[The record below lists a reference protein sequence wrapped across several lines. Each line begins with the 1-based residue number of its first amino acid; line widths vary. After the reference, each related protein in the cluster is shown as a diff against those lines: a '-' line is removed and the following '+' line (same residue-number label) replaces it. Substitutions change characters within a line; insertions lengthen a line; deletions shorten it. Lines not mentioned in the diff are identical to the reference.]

1 MRKQTHFKKVVSF
14 ALAAAM
20 AVSVCTA
27 ALADEATNGATNE
40 VAASEQVETKSADET
55 ENDVDALTAEEGG
68 QPVGLAA
75 EGETQ
80 VENVAYIG
88 EQGYPSLAAAFAAV
102 QNGEIVLVK
111 QDCDMPDQIIISGN
125 KSVTLDLGDSTVSAT
140 NGIHVMNGATLT
152 IKGNGVYKHESNS
165 SNAFNVWGY
174 TTYENDGAIDESKAI
189 RSTVTVESGTIT
201 AAGGGA
207 GIGMWGNG
215 ATVNINGGKV
225 ESVFKNNDVDGGF
238 AIAGNGT
245 RNGNTC
251 YGGTELN
258 INGGE
263 ITSVQDCA
271 IYLPQIGVTN
281 ITGGTIRGW
290 SGIEMDSGTLN
301 ISGGKIE
308 STYQGDGTRKYKPAG
323 DGNYN
328 FGAAI
333 AVVSKGNQSA
343 MGYAGH
349 MNVNITGG
357 EIVSASYYAIDEY
370 NLPYVQS
377 PDGKQSVAYVDSFKI
392 SGDAK
397 IGGAKGAVLS
407 DNIKNFISSGNF
419 THEISEDYIAEG
431 KICKVTTDA
440 NYPYVVG
447 EKVVDVKPAE
457 PEKTEVA
464 GKTEDIKSE
473 DVDKNKVVNAA
484 ASTTI
489 TDSADASV
497 SDVAKEV
504 TNSATVTVSGKDV
517 AIDSTEASEAAKD
530 AISSA
535 VAANKDFDQNAK
547 KKDITIVAVPK
558 LVVEPKAAADNETD
572 KSMTFDINMVYD
584 VKATVADTVDKM
596 NDQNTVTLEKNK
608 EMPAEQVPTVA
619 ISLDV
624 SALKIPEGQKVFV
637 RHVKEDG
644 TVYYYEAETKTESGI
659 VNTITFVNPDGFSE
673 FTVMANKTVTVTI
686 DGKEYALSAADIG
699 KGFEIA
705 KKDYCDWKG
714 VSFKG
719 IEGVYTTLTKELYD
733 KAANGQKLEGTNVFE
748 QVWFP
753 PEEPTPAPTAAPTA
767 TPAPVEAAPA
777 ATAAPTATPDDS
789 QYYTCVACG
798 HHNWTA
804 TADGYKCDTCGHLE
818 TKQISG
824 YKNVKGTYA
833 PTASSAKTAAA
844 TTSTIPQTSDEMP
857 IVPIAII
864 AIAALLGLGVTAY
877 MKKKQN

>member
-27 ALADEATNGATNE
+27 ALADEATTEATKKA
-40 VAASEQVETKSADET
+40 AASEQVETQSDRETKDKAVMLTGEADPQ
-55 ENDVDALTAEEGG
+55 DA
-68 QPVGLAA
+68 
-75 EGETQ
+75 
-80 VENVAYIG
+80 NVAYVDNDTSKTYTTLQDAITNAND
-88 EQGYPSLAAAFAAV
+88 Q
-102 QNGEIVLVK
+102 IVLTSDVTE
-111 QDCDMPDQIIISGN
+111 
-125 KSVTLDLGDSTVSAT
+125 SVTIPAGKSIQLNLNDHKIT
-140 NGIHVMNGATLT
+140 NTAGQHTITNNGTLT
-152 IKGNGVYKHESNS
+152 ITGNGTVD
-165 SNAFNVWGY
+165 NVSHACAALY
-174 TTYENDGAIDESKAI
+174 NEKDATAI
-189 RSTVTVESGTIT
+189 VESGTFTRSQEAGTPSGNGGNSWYVVYNDGTLTFNGGTVEATGKFSSLVVSGQNNASAVMTINNGNFNNDFIVIKAEGGTTYITGGTFNSPEQTLQSWDSITTVTGGTLNGAISSWVWENSTTNGVTISGDAVVNGNLT
-201 AAGGGA
+201 AANYDNKSSIA
-207 GIGMWGNG
+207 SSI
-215 ATVNINGGKV
+215 TINGGK
-225 ESVFKNNDVDGGF
+225 
-238 AIAGNGT
+238 
-245 RNGNTC
+245 
-251 YGGTELN
+251 
-258 INGGE
+258 INGELKKRNIDDAADATYTG
-263 ITSVQDCA
+263 A
-271 IYLPQIGVTN
+271 KFKVTA
-281 ITGGTIRGW
+281 GTF
-290 SGIEMDSGTLN
+290 T
-301 ISGGKIE
+301 K
-308 STYQGDGTRKYKPAG
+308 K
-323 DGNYN
+323 
-328 FGAAI
+328 F
-333 AVVSKGNQSA
+333 
-343 MGYAGH
+343 
-349 MNVNITGG
+349 
-357 EIVSASYYAIDEY
+357 SASYLASGLALKE
-370 NLPYVQS
+370 NA
-377 PDGKQSVAYVDSFKI
+377 DGTY
-392 SGDAK
+392 
-397 IGGAKGAVLS
+397 
-407 DNIKNFISSGNF
+407 
-419 THEISEDYIAEG
+419 T
-431 KICKVTTDA
+431 
-440 NYPYVVG
+440 VG
-447 EKVVDVKPAE
+447 EKTVETKPAE
-457 PEKTEVA
+457 PEKTEVSDNA
-464 GKTEDIKSE
+464 ESKVEVKKEDNITASEVVEAAKSTEIVSKD
-473 DVDKNKVVNAA
+473 DATTDKI
-484 ASTTI
+484 SQ
-489 TDSADASV
+489 
-497 SDVAKEV
+497 EV
-504 TNSATVTVSGKDV
+504 TNSATVTVKGKDV
-517 AIDSTEASEAAKD
+517 AIGSTEAAEAAKD
-530 AISSA
+530 AIS
-535 VAANKDFDQNAK
+535 AAATDSSKNFDPDAEN
-547 KKDITIVAVPK
+547 KDITIVAVPK
-558 LVVEPKAAADNETD
+558 LVVEPKAAANNDTD
-572 KSMTFDINMVYD
+572 VSMTFDIKMLYD
-584 VKATVADTVDKM
+584 VKATVADDVKNMTES
-596 NDQNTVTLEKNK
+596 NTVTLEKNK

-644 TVYYYEAETKTESGI
+644 TVYYYEAETKTENGI
-659 VNTITFVNPDGFSE
+659 VKTITFVNPDGFSE

-844 TTSTIPQTSDEMP
+844 TASTIPQTSDEMP